1 MKISISLVYA
11 MIVLS
16 GIVLIPNAFAESV
29 PDWVKN
35 TAGWWA
41 EDVISETEFVNAI
54 EYLVKEN
61 IIQVNVS
68 QTSET
73 SQSVPDWVKNTAGWW
88 AEDVISETEFVNAIA
103 YLIKVGIISIS
114 KECEFFGEEYKHIG
128 EPEQNVLC
136 KFSNFDFIESWYD
149 PYEPKDHE
157 INSFGFRGA
166 EFSEEKP
173 SNTYRIFIVGGSTV
187 FGDGVENHNTIPSF
201 LQNFYS
207 NDEFDNIKQVEV
219 INAGINGGI
228 SKHEADLIKNKLSK
242 MSPDLVIVYDG
253 WNDSKV
259 GNYGHANWGVKIN
272 DVSWKNRWTDIC
284 KSYNNEFDVVIF
296 LQPILGYEKLI
307 LTDQEFTNYYTRIAI
322 QKEIENLDKL
332 ATHLNELNST
342 CSSAHDLRFIMEDVT
357 TGIYY
362 DQGHMTP
369 TGNKIIAKKMYE
381 ITLPIIEENFTL
393 ITSMNGEKVEDEP
406 KNHQTELNSNLDYRG
421 KVIEKTDFSEK
432 NMPNIVAY
440 FSKFKETDF
449 SSSNL
454 RNMDVKFS
462 QFINVDFSNAQ
473 LQDSR
478 ISRTGFTNSNFDNA
492 DLSQSYLSSS
502 VFIDSD
508 LTNSVFKN
516 SDLRGVFMLEPIL
529 ENTNFSNVNFSNSYL
544 ENLDFT
550 KSALQNS
557 KFIGAYIKTS
567 ILDGTDFSTLE
578 IYGDNNTGHP
588 TEFVHCSM
596 KYSNFSKIK
605 MHNIDFTSKDILDGN
620 EFIVYPGSDLSY
632 SSFTD
637 LDLRT
642 TLFSMWSSAENT
654 ICTSSDENTCKVV
667 DDRTYFYHKFEIPMD
682 MDPLEEVRNLV
693 SPKLKYTKFDN
704 VNLSD
709 SDLSILNLSHSQIM
723 DSDLT
728 NVSLKHSDL
737 SFSSII
743 NSDLSGANL
752 EGANLEGVILD
763 NVIFAGANLKCINHQ
778 ICESG

>member
-1 MKISISLVYA
+1 MKITVNLVYA
-11 MIVLS
+11 VIVLS
-16 GIVLIPNAFAESV
+16 GIVLIPNVFAENV

-54 EYLVKEN
+54 EYLVKED
-61 IIQVNVS
+61 IIRVNVS

-114 KECEFFGEEYKHIG
+114 KECEFFGEEYKHID

-136 KFSNFDFIESWYD
+136 KFSNFDFIESWY
-149 PYEPKDHE
+149 EPLSKDHE

-166 EFSEEKP
+166 EFSEIKP
-173 SNTYRIFIVGGSTV
+173 SDTYRIFMVGGSTV
-187 FGDGVENHNTIPSF
+187 FGDGVENHNTIPSL

-228 SKHEADLIKNKLSK
+228 SKHEVDLIKNKLSK
-242 MSPDLVIVYDG
+242 MSPDLIIAYDG
-253 WNDSKV
+253 WNDSKI
-259 GNYGHANWGVKIN
+259 GNYGHVNWGVEIN
-272 DVSWKNRWTDIC
+272 EVTWKNRWTDIC

-307 LTDQEFTNYYTRIAI
+307 LTDQEFTNYYTRNAI

-332 ATHLNELNST
+332 ATHVNELNSI

-362 DQGHMTP
+362 DQGHMMP

-381 ITLPIIEENFTL
+381 VTLPIIEENSTL

-421 KVIEKTDFSEK
+421 KIITETDFSEK

-440 FSKFKETDF
+440 FSTFKETDF

-462 QFINVDFSNAQ
+462 KFVNVDFSDAQ

-478 ISRTGFTNSNFDNA
+478 ISRTSFTNSNFDNA

-502 VFIDSD
+502 VFIDSN
-508 LTNSVFKN
+508 LTNSVFEN

-529 ENTNFSNVNFSNSYL
+529 ENTNFSNVDFSNSYL

-550 KSALQNS
+550 KSSLQNS
-557 KFIGAYIKTS
+557 KFIGALFKTC

-578 IYGDNNTGHP
+578 IHGGGGTGDP
-588 TEFVHCSM
+588 TEFIFCSM
-596 KYSNFSKIK
+596 KHSNFSEIK
-605 MHNIDFTSKDILDGN
+605 MHNIDFTKKDIMVNGELL
-620 EFIVYPGSDLSY
+620 FYPGSDLSY

-642 TLFSMWSSAENT
+642 TMFSMWSKAEPKKCKASDEI
-654 ICTSSDENTCKVV
+654 ICTTIDYQEFFS
-667 DDRTYFYHKFEIPMD
+667 HKFEIPID
-682 MDPLEEVRNLV
+682 MDPLEEVRNSV
-693 SPKLKYTKFDN
+693 SAKLKYTKFDN

-752 EGANLEGVILD
+752 EGTNLEGVILD
-763 NVIFAGANLKCINHQ
+763 NVIFVGANLKCINHS
-778 ICESG
+778 ICENG

>member
-1 MKISISLVYA
+1 

-16 GIVLIPNAFAESV
+16 GIVLIPNVFAENV

-41 EDVISETEFVNAI
+41 ED
-54 EYLVKEN
+54 L
-61 IIQVNVS
+61 
-68 QTSET
+68 
-73 SQSVPDWVKNTAGWW
+73 
-88 AEDVISETEFVNAIA
+88 ISETEFVNAIA
-103 YLIKVGIISIS
+103 YLIKVGIINIS

-136 KFSNFDFIESWYD
+136 KFSNFDFVESWYD

-166 EFSEEKP
+166 EFSKEKP
-173 SNTYRIFIVGGSTV
+173 FGTYRIFIVGGSTV
-187 FGDGVENHNTIPSF
+187 FGDGVESNNTIPSL

-207 NDEFDNIKQVEV
+207 NDKFDNIKQIEV

-228 SKHEADLIKNKLSK
+228 SKHEVDLIKNKLSK
-242 MSPDLVIVYDG
+242 MSPDLIIAYDG
-253 WNDSKV
+253 WNDSKI
-259 GNYGHANWGVKIN
+259 GNYGHVNWDVEIN
-272 DVSWKNRWTDIC
+272 DESWKNRWADIC

-307 LTDQEFTNYYTRIAI
+307 LTDQEFTNYYTRATIT
-322 QKEIENLDKL
+322 KEIGNLDKL
-332 ATHLNELNST
+332 AAHINELNSI

-369 TGNKIIAKKMYE
+369 TGNKIIAKKMHE
-381 ITLPIIEENFTL
+381 ITLPIIEENSTL
-393 ITSMNGEKVEDEP
+393 ITSMNDEKVEGEP
-406 KNHQTELNSNLDYRG
+406 KNHQTELNSNLDYTG
-421 KVIEKTDFSEK
+421 KIIIGTDFSEK

-440 FSKFKETDF
+440 FSTFKETDF

-462 QFINVDFSNAQ
+462 NFINVDFSDAQ

-516 SDLRGVFMLEPIL
+516 SDLRGVFMLKPIL
-529 ENTNFSNVNFSNSYL
+529 EGTNFTNVDFSNSYL

-550 KSALQNS
+550 KSTLQNS
-557 KFIGAYIKTS
+557 KFNGAYIKTS
-567 ILDGTDFSTLE
+567 MFDGTDFSTEE
-578 IYGDNNTGHP
+578 IHGDSLTGSP
-588 TEFVHCSM
+588 TEFVYCSM
-596 KYSNFSKIK
+596 KHSNFSKIN
-605 MHNIDFTSKDILDGN
+605 MFNIDFTSKDIIVDG
-620 EFIVYPGSDLSY
+620 EYLVYPGSDLSY
-632 SSFTD
+632 STFTD

-642 TLFSMWSSAENT
+642 TLFSMWSSVEAT
-654 ICTSSDENTCKVV
+654 ICPSSDENTCKDV
-667 DDRTYFYHKFEIPMD
+667 DDRTFFYHKFEIPID
-682 MDPLEEVRNLV
+682 MDPLEEVRKSV
-693 SPKLKYTKFDN
+693 SPKLKYATFDS
-704 VNLSD
+704 VNLSG

-737 SFSSII
+737 SFSSIT

-778 ICESG
+778 ICVND